1 MTRQIARM
9 AALGTAV
16 LLAGAASVVFGAE
29 PYPNPHKIV
38 RYLDAEANT
47 TVNGVVNNG
56 TIYKRGAGTA
66 TLVAP
71 ALNGGGS
78 LIVSEGDMALNLD
91 AAPSVPTLP
100 SYLTAKVKLWLD
112 PGTNI
117 VVEDGL
123 VTKWFDRRET
133 NITDA
138 VSSYVYPYASSEF
151 HWMRPMPEDDRRP
164 SFVANS
170 PNLNGAA
177 LDFGAYGAADC
188 KWLCITNT
196 GVAGGL
202 IRAREVFA
210 VCALRGGA
218 NIQGFTMFSAC
229 RGDAGTNRPRPAWVG
244 GPANGGGSRLWGSTE
259 NTRADKGST
268 RLDRSPVW
276 GGFLPIQ
283 DNAWHLVSTR
293 VPNEAGECALNQI
306 GLDRDLTQYSGGFCL
321 AEVIMFESRLSE
333 FDRMRVEDYLWKKWM
348 GSRQTS
354 IGSVAVAAG
363 SKVSATTSSDVTG
376 ALSGGGTFEK
386 SGTGTATLVNDG
398 FSGTVVLNSGNI
410 RSENL
415 PLAVKT
421 GGQTLSVGLQGVVTR
436 TDGAAAN
443 TLVKAGSGQ
452 LVVASLPATTTV
464 QVTTGTLR
472 LSPPAASAEFLAPAV
487 FSNANFEAF
496 TGNAALNLAGGS
508 GTTAAITNLNWV
520 FDRSMY
526 ENGGAL
532 VMSLSKSLYHD
543 TASHWN
549 LQPEDKYGLGYEGN
563 RSLYICHGRATG
575 TFTIPASGIYR
586 LSFALTSRDTGSR
599 LKPMKLLLD
608 GADLRDYTAF
618 DCYTFM
624 RYEVALPW
632 LSAGDHT
639 LTFTDTDTD
648 ANTVMMDDI
657 KIVPVEAAAEAPVS
671 VAIANPS
678 FEDSA
683 NIASTDVAFK
693 PTVANC
699 TGWTMEDITHQ
710 FARSLV
716 MRRWFDGV
724 TDVDKGLLA
733 WPDEMADGFLCA
745 QIYGAERPISQ
756 TVTLPSAGRYRL
768 TFQLAKRCG
777 LSPQL
782 VIVSVGDTVVKKVW
796 VRHDDWKRYEAIFD
810 MAEGGEKTLTFA
822 GGAATVNN
830 VVYTTGS
837 AWLDDI
843 ALERV
848 SETVPGNLV
857 SNGGFEVAGNGWTYS
872 TCTNM
877 SAVVTGWYNGLVNSP
892 PMGADCVFMSGS
904 AGADGDLRQDVTFP
918 AVGRYEL
925 SFRVR
930 RFRANP
936 FGDDDKVSRF
946 YVMLGD
952 NVIWESYVLRHEDEC
967 VIKQPFTVAEAGTY
981 KLIFHT
987 SFGEAQRGYALLDD
1001 VSIVAAPAS
1010 ARTDLADYIPE
1021 NIELNVANGAK
1032 LNLDFDGV
1040 AKVKGLT
1047 YNGQRI
1053 AFDVSHEKYPAWVMG
1068 RGMLYVQPRGTVIM
1082 FR

>member
-1 MTRQIARM
+1 MTRQIARA

-16 LLAGAASVVFGAE
+16 LLAGAASVAFGAE

-47 TVNGVVNNG
+47 TVSGVVNNG

-78 LIVSEGDMALNLD
+78 LIVSEGDVALNLD
-91 AAPSVPTLP
+91 AAPTVPTLP
-100 SYLTAKVKLWLD
+100 SYLIAKAKLWLD

-117 VVEDGL
+117 VVESGL

-151 HWMRPMPEDDRRP
+151 HWMASPPADDRRP
-164 SFVANS
+164 SLVTGSA
-170 PNLNGAA
+170 NLNGDYI
-177 LDFGAYGAADC
+177 DFGAYGAADC

-196 GVAGGL
+196 GRDYGN
-202 IRAREVFA
+202 IRAREVLA
-210 VCALRGGA
+210 VCARKGTF
-218 NIQGFTMFSAC
+218 NGFTMFSSQQGAS
-229 RGDAGTNRPRPAWVG
+229 RGRPSWVG
-244 GPANGGGSRLWGSTE
+244 GPVNSGGSRLWGSTG
-259 NTRADKGST
+259 NTHADKGST

-276 GGFLPIQ
+276 SGFIQIQ
-283 DNAWHLVSTR
+283 DDDWHLVCAR
-293 VPNEAGECALNQI
+293 VPNPDADCTLNQI
-306 GLDRDLTQYSGGFCL
+306 GLDRDLTQYSGGFYL

-363 SKVSATTSSDVTG
+363 SKVSAATSSDVTG

-436 TDGAAAN
+436 TDGGAAN
-443 TLVKAGSGQ
+443 TFVKSGSGQ

-472 LSPPAASAEFLAPAV
+472 LSPPTASAEFLAPAV

-496 TGNAALNLAGGS
+496 TGNVALNLAGGA

-526 ENGGAL
+526 PSGNAL
-532 VMSLSKSLYHD
+532 VMSLDKSLYHNGD
-543 TASHWN
+543 WN
-549 LQPEDKYGLGYEGN
+549 LQPEDSYGLGYEGN

-586 LSFALTSRDTGSR
+586 LSFALTSRYGVGR
-599 LKPMKLLLD
+599 LKPMRLLLD
-608 GADLRDYTAF
+608 GVDLRDYTSF

-632 LSAGDHT
+632 LAAGDHT

-648 ANTVMMDDI
+648 TKTIMMDDI
-657 KIVPVEAAAEAPVS
+657 KIGPVVAAAEVPVS

-683 NIASTDVAFK
+683 NLAVVDVAFK

-699 TGWTMEDITHQ
+699 TGWTLLDISNQ
-710 FARSLV
+710 FAGSLV
-716 MRRWFDGV
+716 VRRWFDGV
-724 TDVDKGLLA
+724 MDVDKGLLA

-745 QIYGAERPISQ
+745 QLYGASRPISQ

-810 MAEGGEKTLTFA
+810 MPEGGEKTLTFA
-822 GGAATVNN
+822 GGAATENN
-830 VVYTTGS
+830 NVYTTGS
-837 AWLDDI
+837 AWLDDV

-877 SAVVTGWYNGLVNSP
+877 SATVTGWYNGLVNSP
-892 PMGADCVFMSGS
+892 PMGADCAFLSGHDLADS
-904 AGADGDLRQDVTFP
+904 AVRQDVTVP
-918 AVGRYEL
+918 AAGRYEL

-946 YVMLGD
+946 YVMVGD

-967 VIKQPFTVAEAGTY
+967 VIKQPFTVAEAGTHR
-981 KLIFHT
+981 LSFIT

-1001 VSIVAAPAS
+1001 VSIVSAPAA

-1053 AFDVSHEKYPAWVMG
+1053 VFDVSHEKYPTWVMG
-1068 RGMLYVQPRGTVIM
+1068 RGMLYVQPRGTVIL

>member
-1 MTRQIARM
+1 MRQFKHVAM
-9 AALGTAV
+9 MGAV
-16 LLAGAASVVFGAE
+16 GMMGLVMWTVQGAE
-29 PYPNPHKIV
+29 PYPNPHRVV
-38 RYLDAEANT
+38 RYLDAEADT

-56 TIYKRGAGTA
+56 TIYKRGKGTA
-66 TLVAP
+66 TLSAP

-78 LIVSEGDMALNLD
+78 LVVSEGGVALDLD

-100 SYLTAKVKLWLD
+100 ASLTSKIKLWLD
-112 PGTNI
+112 PGVNI

-133 NITDA
+133 NITDEVA
-138 VSSYVYPYASSEF
+138 SYVYPYASSEF
-151 HWMRPMPEDDRRP
+151 HWMASPPADDRRP
-164 SFVANS
+164 SLVAS
-170 PNLNGAA
+170 GPNLNGAY
-177 LDFGAYGAADC
+177 LDFGAYGADNC

-196 GVAGGL
+196 GRAYGN
-202 IRAREVFA
+202 IYAREVFA
-210 VCALRGGA
+210 VCARKGTL
-218 NIQGFTMFSAC
+218 NGFTMFSSQQGAN
-229 RGDAGTNRPRPAWVG
+229 RGRPSWVG
-244 GPANGGGSRLWGSTE
+244 GPVNANGSRLWGSTV
-259 NTRADKGST
+259 NTHADKGST

-276 GGFLPIQ
+276 SGFIQIQ
-283 DNAWHLVSTR
+283 DDDWHLVCAR
-293 VPNEAGECALNQI
+293 VPNPDADCTLNQI
-306 GLDRDLTQYSGGFCL
+306 GLDRDLTQYSGGFVL
-321 AEVIMFESRLSE
+321 AEVIMFEQRLSE

-363 SKVSATTSSDVTG
+363 STVSATTSSDVTG

-386 SGTGTATLVNDG
+386 GGTGTATLVNDG
-398 FSGTVVLNSGNI
+398 FTGAVVLNAGSV

-415 PLAVKT
+415 PFAVKT
-421 GGQTLSVGLQGVVTR
+421 GGQTLAAGGQGVVTR
-436 TDGAAAN
+436 TDGVAAN
-443 TLVKAGSGQ
+443 AFVKSGSGQ

-472 LSPPAASAEFLAPAV
+472 ITPPTASAEFLAPAV

-496 TGNAALNLAGGS
+496 TGNAALNVGGGT
-508 GTTAAITNLNWV
+508 GTTVAKTNLNWV

-526 ENGGAL
+526 ASGNAL
-532 VMSLSKSLYHD
+532 VMILDKSLYHNGD
-543 TASHWN
+543 WN
-549 LQPEDKYGLGYEGN
+549 LQPEDSYGLGYEGS

-586 LSFALTSRDTGSR
+586 LSFALTSRYVSGR
-599 LKPMKLLLD
+599 LKPMRLLLD
-608 GADLRDYTAF
+608 GADLRDYTSF

-632 LSAGDHT
+632 LAAGDHT
-639 LTFTDTDTD
+639 LTFTDADTT
-648 ANTVMMDDI
+648 ANTSMVDDI

-678 FEDSA
+678 FEDSSNNLA
-683 NIASTDVAFK
+683 VVDVAFK

-699 TGWTMEDITHQ
+699 TGWMMTDISHQ
-710 FARSLV
+710 FAGSLV
-716 MRRWFDGV
+716 VRRWFDGV

-745 QIYGAERPISQ
+745 QIYGAARPISQ

-777 LSPQL
+777 LQPQL
-782 VIVSVGDTVVKKVW
+782 VIVSVGDTVVKKIW
-796 VRHDDWKRYEAIFD
+796 VYHDDWKRYEAIFD

-822 GGAATVNN
+822 GGAATANN
-830 VVYTTGS
+830 NVYTTGS
-837 AWLDDI
+837 AWLDDV

-848 SETVPGNLV
+848 SETIPENLV

-877 SAVVTGWYNGLVNSP
+877 SATRTGWYNGLTNSP
-892 PMGADCVFMSGS
+892 PMGADCVFMSGNAES
-904 AGADGDLRQDVTFP
+904 DGDLRQDVTFP
-918 AVGRYEL
+918 AAGRYEL

-930 RFRANP
+930 RFRSNP
-936 FGDDDKVSRF
+936 FGDDEMVSRF

-981 KLIFHT
+981 RLIFHT
-987 SFGEAQRGYALLDD
+987 SFGESQRGYALLDD
-1001 VSIVAAPAS
+1001 VAIVAAPAA

-1021 NIELNVANGAK
+1021 TLELDVASGAT
-1032 LNLDFDGV
+1032 LDLDFDGV
-1040 AKVKGLT
+1040 AAVRGIR
-1047 YNGQRI
+1047 YNGRSYVGEI
-1053 AFDVSHEKYPAWVMG
+1053 SHATCPAWVMG
-1068 RGMLYVQPRGTVIM
+1068 RGVLSAAPRGTVIM

>member
-1 MTRQIARM
+1 MRQIKHVAIV
-9 AALGTAV
+9 GAV
-16 LLAGAASVVFGAE
+16 GLMGLVVWNVQGAD

-47 TVNGVVNNG
+47 NVNGVVNNG

-78 LIVSEGDMALNLD
+78 LVVSEGDVSLNLD
-91 AAPSVPTLP
+91 AAPTVPTLP
-100 SYLTAKVKLWLD
+100 GYLSAKVKLWLD
-112 PGTNI
+112 PGVNI

-138 VSSYVYPYASSEF
+138 VASYVYPYASSAF
-151 HWMRPMPEDDRRP
+151 HWMASPPADDRRP
-164 SFVANS
+164 SLVTGSAA
-170 PNLNGAA
+170 LNGAY
-177 LDFGAYGAADC
+177 LDFGAYGANSC

-196 GVAGGL
+196 GRTYGN
-202 IRAREVFA
+202 IYAREVFA
-210 VCALRGGA
+210 VCARKGTL
-218 NIQGFTMFSAC
+218 NGFTMFSSQQGAS
-229 RGDAGTNRPRPAWVG
+229 RGRPSWVG
-244 GPANGGGSRLWGSTE
+244 GPVNSQGSRLWGSTG
-259 NTRADKGST
+259 NTHADKGRT
-268 RLDRSPVW
+268 HLDRSPVW
-276 GGFLPIQ
+276 SGFVQIQ
-283 DNAWHLVSTR
+283 DDDWHLVCAR
-293 VPNEAGECALNQI
+293 VPNPDADCTLNEI
-306 GLDRDLTQYSGGFCL
+306 GLDRDLTQYSGGFYL
-321 AEVIMFESRLSE
+321 AEVIMFEQRLSE

-363 SKVSATTSSDVTG
+363 SKVSAATSSDVTG

-398 FSGTVVLNSGNI
+398 FSGTVVLGSGAI

-421 GGQTLSVGLQGVVTR
+421 GGQTLAVGLQGVVTR

-443 TLVKAGSGQ
+443 TFVKSGSGQ

-464 QVTTGTLR
+464 QVASGTLR
-472 LSPPAASAEFLAPAV
+472 ITPPTASAEFLAPAV
-487 FSNANFEAF
+487 FSNANFEVF
-496 TGNAALNLAGGS
+496 TGNAALNVAGGA
-508 GTTAAITNLNWV
+508 GTTVAMTNRNWV

-526 ENGGAL
+526 ATGGAL
-532 VMSLSKSLYHD
+532 VMSLSKSLYHQGD
-543 TASHWN
+543 WN
-549 LQPEDKYGLGYEGN
+549 LQPEDSYGLGYEGD

-586 LSFALTSRDTGSR
+586 LSFALSSRNLSSR

-632 LSAGDHT
+632 LAAGDHT
-639 LTFTDTDTD
+639 LTFTDTGTDTL
-648 ANTVMMDDI
+648 TVMMDDI

-683 NIASTDVAFK
+683 NLAVVDVAFK

-699 TGWTMEDITHQ
+699 TGWTLQDISNQ
-710 FARSLV
+710 FAGSLI

-745 QIYGAERPISQ
+745 QIYGAARPISQ
-756 TVTLPSAGRYRL
+756 AVTLPSAGRYRL

-830 VVYTTGS
+830 NVYTTGS
-837 AWLDDI
+837 AWLDDV
-843 ALERV
+843 ALERL

-857 SNGGFEVAGNGWTYS
+857 SNGGFEVAGNGWTYR

-877 SAVVTGWYNGLVNSP
+877 SATVTGWYNGLTNSP
-892 PMGADCVFMSGS
+892 PMGADCAFMSGNAES
-904 AGADGDLRQDVTFP
+904 DGDLRQDVTFP
-918 AVGRYEL
+918 AAGRYEL

-930 RFRANP
+930 RFRSNP
-936 FGDDDKVSRF
+936 FGDDDRVSRF

-967 VIKQPFTVAEAGTY
+967 VVKQPFTVAEAGTY

-987 SFGEAQRGYALLDD
+987 SFGESQRGYVLLDD
-1001 VSIVAAPAS
+1001 VSIVAAPAA

-1032 LNLDFDGV
+1032 LNLDFDGM

-1053 AFDVSHEKYPAWVMG
+1053 AFDVSHDKYPTWVMG
-1068 RGMLYVQPRGTVIM
+1068 RGTLYVQPRGTIIM

>member
-1 MTRQIARM
+1 MRQIGRM
-9 AALGTAV
+9 AAMVAAGLTS
-16 LLAGAASVVFGAE
+16 LAAWGAE

-66 TLVAP
+66 TLPAP

-78 LIVSEGDMALNLD
+78 LVVSEGDVALNLD
-91 AAPSVPTLP
+91 AAPTVPTLP
-100 SYLTAKVKLWLD
+100 SYLIAKAKLWLD
-112 PGTNI
+112 PGVNI

-133 NITDA
+133 NITDEVA
-138 VSSYVYPYASSEF
+138 SYVYPYASSKF
-151 HWMRPMPEDDRRP
+151 HWMTPAPTDDRRP
-164 SFVANS
+164 SLVTNG
-170 PNLNGAA
+170 PNLNGDY
-177 LDFGAYGAADC
+177 LDFGVYGAGSC

-196 GVAGGL
+196 GVAPG
-202 IRAREVFA
+202 IVYAREVFA
-210 VCALRGGA
+210 VCARKGNL
-218 NIQGFTMFSAC
+218 NGFTMFSTC
-229 RGDAGTNRPRPAWVG
+229 RGVAGQNRPAPSWVG
-244 GPANGGGSRLWGSTE
+244 GPNNLNGGRLWGSTE

-268 RLDRSPVW
+268 RFDRSPVW
-276 GGFLPIQ
+276 SGFIQIQ
-283 DNAWHLVSTR
+283 DDDWHLVSTR
-293 VPNEAGECALNQI
+293 VPNVNDYCQLNQI
-306 GLDRDLTQYSGGFCL
+306 GLDRDLTQYSGGFYL
-321 AEVIMFESRLSE
+321 AEVIMFEQRLSE

-354 IGSVAVAAG
+354 IGSVVVAAG
-363 SKVSATTSSDVTG
+363 SKVSVATSSDVTG

-386 SGTGTATLVNDG
+386 SGTGTVTLVNDG
-398 FSGTVVLNSGNI
+398 FSGTVVLNAGNI

-415 PLAVKT
+415 PFAVKT

-436 TDGAAAN
+436 TDGVAAN
-443 TLVKAGSGQ
+443 TFVKSGSGQ

-472 LSPPAASAEFLAPAV
+472 ISPPTAVAEFLAPAV
-487 FSNANFEAF
+487 FSNANFEVF
-496 TGNAALNLAGGS
+496 TGKADFNLAGGA
-508 GTTAAITNLNWV
+508 GTAVAMTNRNWV

-526 ENGGAL
+526 ATGGAL

-549 LQPEDKYGLGYEGN
+549 LQPEDSYGLGYEGD

-586 LSFALTSRDTGSR
+586 LSFALTSRDIGGR

-608 GADLRDYTAF
+608 GVDLRDYTAF

-632 LSAGDHT
+632 LAAGDHT
-639 LTFTDTDTD
+639 LTFTDTGTDTM
-648 ANTVMMDDI
+648 TVMMDDI

-683 NIASTDVAFK
+683 NLAVVDVAFK

-699 TGWTMEDITHQ
+699 TGWTMSDITHQ
-710 FARSLV
+710 FASSLI

-724 TDVDKGLLA
+724 TDVDHGLLA

-782 VIVSVGDTVVKKVW
+782 VIVSIGDTVVKKVW

-810 MAEGGEKTLTFA
+810 MAEGGDKTLTFA
-822 GGAATVNN
+822 GGAATVGSAL
-830 VVYTTGS
+830 YTTGS
-837 AWLDDI
+837 AWLDDV

-848 SETVPGNLV
+848 SETIPENLV

-877 SAVVTGWYNGLVNSP
+877 SATKSGWYNNLTNSP
-892 PMGADCVFMSGS
+892 PMGADSVFLSGN
-904 AGADGDLRQDVTFP
+904 AEADGDLRQNVTFP
-918 AVGRYEL
+918 AAGRYEL

-936 FGDDDKVSRF
+936 FGDDGKVSRF
-946 YVMLGD
+946 YAMVGD

-987 SFGEAQRGYALLDD
+987 SFGDSQRGYALLDD
-1001 VSIVAAPAS
+1001 VSIVAAPAA

-1021 NIELNVANGAK
+1021 NIELNVADGAR
-1032 LNLDFDGV
+1032 LNLDFDGM

-1053 AFDVSHEKYPAWVMG
+1053 AFDVSHEKYPTWVMG

>member
-1 MTRQIARM
+1 MTRQIARTV
-9 AALGTAV
+9 ALGTAV
-16 LLAGAASVVFGAE
+16 LLAGAASVAFGAE
-29 PYPNPHKIV
+29 PFPNPSMIH
-38 RYLDAEANT
+38 RYVGSDTNET
-47 TVNGVVNNG
+47 WQGVVNNG
-56 TIYKRGAGTA
+56 VVWKRGGGTV
-66 TLVAP
+66 TMPAP
-71 ALNGGGS
+71 ALNGGGR
-78 LIVSEGDMALNLD
+78 LNVTAGDVVLDLD
-91 AAPSVPTLP
+91 AAPTVPTLP
-100 SYLTAKVKLWLD
+100 DYIVNKIKFWLD
-112 PGTNI
+112 PNTNI
-117 VVEDGL
+117 VLEGDL

-138 VSSYVYPYASSEF
+138 VASYVYPYASSEF
-151 HWMRPMPEDDRRP
+151 HWMASAPTDDRRP
-164 SFVANS
+164 SLVTGSAA
-170 PNLNGAA
+170 LNGDY
-177 LDFGAYGAADC
+177 LDFGAYGANNC

-196 GVAGGL
+196 GSDYGN

-210 VCALRGGA
+210 VCARKGTF
-218 NIQGFTMFSAC
+218 NGFTMFSSQQGTA
-229 RGDAGTNRPRPAWVG
+229 RGRPSWVG
-244 GPANGGGSRLWGSTE
+244 GPNNSNGSRLWGSTG
-259 NTRADKGST
+259 NTHADKGST

-276 GGFLPIQ
+276 SGFLPIQ
-283 DNAWHLVSTR
+283 DDDWHLVCAR
-293 VPNEAGECALNQI
+293 VPNPDADCTLNQI
-306 GLDRDLTQYSGGFCL
+306 GLDRDLTQYSGGFYL
-321 AEVIMFESRLSE
+321 AEVIVFEKRLSE

-363 SKVSATTSSDVTG
+363 SKVSAATSSDVTG

-398 FSGTVVLNSGNI
+398 FSGAVVLNSGKI

-415 PLAVKT
+415 PFAVKT
-421 GGQTLSVGLQGVVTR
+421 GGQTLSAGGQGMVTR
-436 TDGAAAN
+436 TDGVAAN
-443 TLVKAGSGQ
+443 TFVKSGSGQ

-472 LSPPAASAEFLAPAV
+472 ITPPTASAEFLAPAV

-496 TGNAALNLAGGS
+496 TGNAALNVAGGT
-508 GTTAAITNLNWV
+508 GTTVAKTNLNWV

-526 ENGGAL
+526 ASGNAL
-532 VMSLSKSLYHD
+532 VMILDKSLYHNGD
-543 TASHWN
+543 WN
-549 LQPEDKYGLGYEGN
+549 LQPEDSYGLGYEGS

-586 LSFALTSRDTGSR
+586 LSFALTSRYVSGR
-599 LKPMKLLLD
+599 LKPMRLLLD
-608 GADLRDYTAF
+608 GVALRDYTSF

-632 LSAGDHT
+632 LAAGDHT
-639 LTFTDTDTD
+639 LTFTDADTT
-648 ANTVMMDDI
+648 ANTSMVDDI

-678 FEDSA
+678 FEDSSNNLA
-683 NIASTDVAFK
+683 VVDVSFK

-699 TGWTMEDITHQ
+699 TGWTMTDISHQ
-710 FARSLV
+710 FAGSLV
-716 MRRWFDGV
+716 VRRWFDGV
-724 TDVDKGLLA
+724 TEIDKGLQA

-745 QIYGAERPISQ
+745 QLYGASRPISQ
-756 TVTLPSAGRYRL
+756 AVTLPSAGRYRL

-782 VIVSVGDTVVKKVW
+782 VIVSVGDKVVKKVW
-796 VRHDDWKRYEAIFD
+796 VYHDDWKRYEAIFD

-830 VVYTTGS
+830 NVYTTGS
-837 AWLDDI
+837 AWLDDV

-848 SETVPGNLV
+848 SETVPANLV
-857 SNGGFEVAGNGWTYS
+857 SNGGFETVGGGWTYS
-872 TCTNM
+872 TCTNA
-877 SAVVTGWYNGLVNSP
+877 SVTIGWYNGLTNSP
-892 PMGADCVFMSGS
+892 PMGGDSAFMSGNDR
-904 AGADGDLRQDVTFP
+904 ADGNLRQEVSFP
-918 AVGRYEL
+918 AAGRYEL

-936 FGDDDKVSRF
+936 FGDDGKVSRF

-981 KLIFHT
+981 RLSFHT
-987 SFGEAQRGYALLDD
+987 SFEMSQRGYVLLDD
-1001 VSIVAAPAS
+1001 VAIVSAPAA

-1021 NIELNVANGAK
+1021 SIELDMADGAR

-1040 AKVKGLT
+1040 AKVKGIR
-1047 YNGQRI
+1047 YNGRRFAGEI
-1053 AFDVSHEKYPAWVMG
+1053 SHDTCPSWVMG
-1068 RGMLYVQPRGTVIM
+1068 RGVLSASPRGTVIM